1 MSVNRAH
8 AQQVGSDCHHVLPI
22 PEPHA
27 RVRPRGH
34 ALESERARG
43 HLYGRKILINSM
55 EALPLS
61 KTSTSVWDHII
72 RRSIM
77 VLRVKHHT
85 VDLSFQQ
92 PFNFVITTT
101 VPRGV
106 C

>member
-1 MSVNRAH
+1 MVFGASLA
-8 AQQVGSDCHHVLPI
+8 
-22 PEPHA
+22 
-27 RVRPRGH
+27 
-34 ALESERARG
+34 ALELLAS
-43 HLYGRKILINSM
+43 HHDYKLIYTNKNSINAFFIRNDLLPDGVV